1 VKPGTTVDYAGLT
14 AAAGQAL
21 PPTSGPREAN
31 PLPDSPAFSSRAAA
45 PRPERAVGNL
55 NHGYI
60 VVWYD
65 NQLPDQDVKTLQTAV
80 ASNTRTLVVPWT
92 RSIFPDGRH
101 VVLTAWD
108 RTQRCTMAST
118 AVITDFAN
126 SYRDLSAAQ
135 QGWASPS
142 APTPSGAGGST
153 PTPKPTTKPTT
164 LPTPSVKPTGQASA
178 AAPSSAAP
186 AGPSPKITVS
196 PER

>member
-1 VKPGTTVDYAGLT
+1 
-14 AAAGQAL
+14 
-21 PPTSGPREAN
+21 
-31 PLPDSPAFSSRAAA
+31 
-45 PRPERAVGNL
+45 VGNQ

-60 VVWYD
+60 VIWYD
-65 NQLPDQDVKTLQTAV
+65 NQLPDPDVKALQTAV

-92 RSIFPDGRH
+92 RSTFPDGRH

-108 RTQRCTMAST
+108 RTQRCTKAST

-126 SYRDLSAAQ
+126 SYRDLSATQ

-153 PTPKPTTKPTT
+153 PTAKPTLSAKPT
-164 LPTPSVKPTGQASA
+164 SQASA
-178 AAPSSAAP
+178 TPSAAPSSVAP

-196 PER
+196 PAR